1 MTNQGVKGSRI
12 KAKIGKENFQIIT
25 CICPFDCPQICQ
37 PHSPFSVPTRLPALR
52 ACCWGCA
59 GLRHPDSVVPC
70 HSSRSL
76 LWEVWESL
84 MTRLGNSFLPKGE
97 GGENLPPSTP
107 RFEKY
112 LAVSNNFPLFLC
124 GCEWLCYQQQS
135 PNRDPSR
142 CERLWAVSALSL
154 AEMKGL
160 ERWRLLQCVSAPRRA
175 GAPDSQLLS
184 LLRAIPKV
192 LSSAVCSSQLQAD
205 APEQQGEE
213 GLHHTG
219 RLRALCSQPA
229 RCTTAAE
236 FPPAFLKCATRLPGC
251 CAQRRSEKSE
261 VETYHN
267 LLALR
272 VLAAFSVIHG
282 NSLWRESRLIY
293 TEVRAMCR
301 IPSVLLLEILK
312 ANSWVR
318 QQKDGYVISL
328 GFHVILFQN
337 WLWNGGRNSLFCLS
351 SVLCIELV

>member
-1 MTNQGVKGSRI
+1 M
-12 KAKIGKENFQIIT
+12 
-25 CICPFDCPQICQ
+25 
-37 PHSPFSVPTRLPALR
+37 
-52 ACCWGCA
+52 
-59 GLRHPDSVVPC
+59 
-70 HSSRSL
+70 
-76 LWEVWESL
+76 
-84 MTRLGNSFLPKGE
+84 
-97 GGENLPPSTP
+97 
-107 RFEKY
+107 
-112 LAVSNNFPLFLC
+112 
-124 GCEWLCYQQQS
+124 
-135 PNRDPSR
+135 
-142 CERLWAVSALSL
+142 
-154 AEMKGL
+154 
-160 ERWRLLQCVSAPRRA
+160 
-175 GAPDSQLLS
+175 
-184 LLRAIPKV
+184 
-192 LSSAVCSSQLQAD
+192 CSSQLQAD

-261 VETYHN
+261 VETYHK

-293 TEVRAMCR
+293 REVRAMCR
-301 IPSVLLLEILK
+301 IPSVLLLENLK

-337 WLWNGGRNSLFCLS
+337 
-351 SVLCIELV
+351 